1 MEIPRQL
8 TMADYVAI
16 LKRRWLLISLLTI
29 LGGVL
34 GVVVAKVL
42 PKRYTSQTLVLVQQP
57 TVDPKLV
64 EPVMSDEMSQ
74 RLSGMQQQ
82 ILSRSRLEPL
92 IQKFGLY
99 KEDVGTVPMGDLVDR
114 LRKAISVTP
123 IQAMA
128 ETRAQNLPGFTIT
141 VTMND
146 PNLAERLCT
155 TITSMFTQENL
166 QLRQDQAEGT
176 TEFLGKQLEDAKAKL
191 DEQDGKLA
199 TFKRRYLGSL
209 PDQEQTNLN
218 LLTGLNSQLEAATEA
233 LARAQQD
240 KSFAESMLSQQLA
253 TVQPAT
259 ASGLSPDSMQ
269 LQLVALQSQ
278 LTSLQAK
285 YTADHPDVIKAKAD
299 IANLKC
305 KIAEADNL
313 QKSTAT
319 EKPVH
324 SAAEPAQIQQL
335 RAQVHQF
342 DQVIKERATQQDA
355 VQKQIAIYQ
364 SRVQSS
370 PGVEQEYKQITRDYQ
385 TALDFYTDLLK
396 KRDLSAMATDLE
408 KQQQGGQ
415 FRILDPANVPD
426 KPSFPKVPFFALGG
440 LVGGMALGL
449 GLGLVFEMQDT
460 SLRSERDVELALRLP
475 VLAMLPVVAATSGTP
490 AKRQVSVLR
499 PGQSKISA

>member
-8 TMADYVAI
+8 TLSDYVAI
-16 LKRRWLLISLLTI
+16 FKRRWLMISLITV
-29 LGGVL
+29 LGGVI
-34 GVVVAKVL
+34 GVLIAKVL

-99 KEDVGTVPMGDLVDR
+99 KEDIDKVPTGELVER
-114 LRKAISVTP
+114 LRKAITVTP

-146 PNLAERLCT
+146 PKLAQQLCS
-155 TITSMFTQENL
+155 TITSMFTEENL

-176 TEFLGKQLEDAKAKL
+176 TQFLGKQLEDAKAKL
-191 DEQDGKLA
+191 DEQDSKLA
-199 TFKRRYLGSL
+199 AFKRRYLGAL

-240 KSFAESMLSQQLA
+240 KSFAESVLTQQLA
-253 TVQPAT
+253 ALQVTSP
-259 ASGLSPDSMQ
+259 SGQSPDTMQ
-269 LQLVALQSQ
+269 QQLASLQGQ

-285 YTADHPDVIKAKAD
+285 YTADHPDVIKMKAD
-299 IANLKC
+299 IANLKS
-305 KIAEADNL
+305 KIAESDDQLKSVGAE
-313 QKSTAT
+313 KSTRPAT
-319 EKPVH
+319 
-324 SAAEPAQIQQL
+324 EPAQVQQL
-335 RAQVHQF
+335 RAQVHQY
-342 DQVIKERATQQDA
+342 DQVIKERASQEDEI
-355 VQKQIAIYQ
+355 QKQIKIYQ

-426 KPSFPKVPFFALGG
+426 KPSFPQVPYFALGG
-440 LVGGMALGL
+440 LVGGMALGF

-460 SLRSERDVELALRLP
+460 SLRSEREVEVALRLP
-475 VLAMLPVVAATSGTP
+475 VLAMLPLVTVKPGTQP
-490 AKRQVSVLR
+490 KRQVSVLR
-499 PGQSKISA
+499 PGSSKISA